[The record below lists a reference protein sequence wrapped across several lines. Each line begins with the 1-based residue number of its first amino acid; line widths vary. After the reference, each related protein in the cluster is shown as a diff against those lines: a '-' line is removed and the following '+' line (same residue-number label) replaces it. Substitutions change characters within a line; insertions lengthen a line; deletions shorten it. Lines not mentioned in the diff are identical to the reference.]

1 MSMARL
7 TRLQRWDF
15 EMRIVSVVACVAFF
29 AGTGSALAADCNKG
43 MLWPFVRTAGDCLTD
58 PEIASGKTGVY
69 SGPVNTN
76 VDVSAIKPSETP
88 AQSTQSSTVVDKPLF
103 SSAGNSGGGALISS
117 ISIFGGAAKTRADT
131 DAGCTKGT
139 LWPFKREPGDCL
151 TADEKKAG
159 RTGVYGG
166 GAGLTQISATNTP
179 STPAPAP
186 AQSTPAS
193 APAQSTPA
201 PAPASCGRSWLWPFV
216 RKSGDCPS
224 EADKQDAGK

>member
-1 MSMARL
+1 
-7 TRLQRWDF
+7 
-15 EMRIVSVVACVAFF
+15 MRIVSVVACVAFF

-76 VDVSAIKPSETP
+76 VDLSAIKPNETP
-88 AQSTQSSTVVDKPLF
+88 VQNTVTNSDPFGGPLF
-103 SSAGNSGGGALISS
+103 GGGTGNGGGALISGTS
-117 ISIFGGAAKTRADT
+117 VFGGTGKERADT

-159 RTGVYGG
+159 KTGVYGG
-166 GAGLTQISATNTP
+166 GPGLTQVSATNGA
-179 STPAPAP
+179 STPAPTRA
-186 AQSTPAS
+186 AT
-193 APAQSTPA
+193 
-201 PAPASCGRSWLWPFV
+201 SCGRSWLWPFV

>member
-1 MSMARL
+1 
-7 TRLQRWDF
+7 
-15 EMRIVSVVACVAFF
+15 MRIVSVVACVAFFAGTGF

-58 PEIASGKTGVY
+58 VEIASGKTGTY

-88 AQSTQSSTVVDKPLF
+88 VQTGSSSDIFGGPLF
-103 SSAGNSGGGALISS
+103 GRGSGGGELITAASV
-117 ISIFGGAAKTRADT
+117 FGGAPKERPDT

-159 RTGVYGG
+159 KTGVYGG
-166 GAGLTQISATNTP
+166 GPGLTQVSATNGAV
-179 STPAPAP
+179 APAP
-186 AQSTPAS
+186 PPT
-193 APAQSTPA
+193 T
-201 PAPASCGRSWLWPFV
+201 CGRSWLWPFV